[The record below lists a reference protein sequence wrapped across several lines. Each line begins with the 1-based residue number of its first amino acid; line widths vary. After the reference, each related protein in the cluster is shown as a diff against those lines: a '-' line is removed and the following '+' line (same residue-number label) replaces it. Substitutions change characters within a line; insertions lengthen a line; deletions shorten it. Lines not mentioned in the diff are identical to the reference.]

1 MRIDIVMKRLLE
13 VIKKWRKS
21 DDDIILDCYTYNP
34 YAYNFAKINH
44 GHHYIPEWWKST
56 PPIVEKHPTIKNCPA
71 FIEYYKKGIVIP
83 MWCELEVQI
92 QPKGDVLFTW
102 KSSQKD
108 FYIDEHRQDQFEG
121 FAKKD
126 GHNLKIISPWL
137 IKCKE
142 NINFTFTQPIWNQ
155 RDTMFN
161 FMLTPGVISFKYQM
175 DCNLN
180 YFFQQKDTQQV
191 INIKTLTPMV
201 IMHPISERKVKLR
214 HHLLTSKDRE
224 GFGTLHQGID
234 SLLLDRYPKLISRQ
248 KKKLFEKIDKI
259 EKGIYK

>member
-13 VIKKWRKS
+13 VIKKWGES
-21 DDDIILDCYTYNP
+21 NDDIILDCYTYNP
-34 YAYNFAKINH
+34 HAYNFAKINH

-161 FMLTPGVISFKYQM
+161 FMLTPGVVSFKYQM

>member
-1 MRIDIVMKRLLE
+1 MKRLLE

-21 DDDIILDCYTYNP
+21 NDDIILDCYTYNP
-34 YAYNFAKINH
+34 HAYKFAKINH
-44 GHHYIPEWWKST
+44 GHHYIPEWRKST

-224 GFGTLHQGID
+224 RFGTLHQGID

-248 KKKLFEKIDKI
+248 KKNYLKR
-259 EKGIYK
+259 

>member
-21 DDDIILDCYTYNP
+21 NDDIILDCYTYNP
-34 YAYNFAKINH
+34 HAYNFAKINH

-161 FMLTPGVISFKYQM
+161 FMLTPGVVSFKYQM

-214 HHLLTSKDRE
+214 HHYIKKE
-224 GFGTLHQGID
+224 GDEKSFLQRPISGMLFDDYPNPIPTKTRDKLWKEID
-234 SLLLDRYPKLISRQ
+234 ETDG
-248 KKKLFEKIDKI
+248 D
-259 EKGIYK
+259 IYK